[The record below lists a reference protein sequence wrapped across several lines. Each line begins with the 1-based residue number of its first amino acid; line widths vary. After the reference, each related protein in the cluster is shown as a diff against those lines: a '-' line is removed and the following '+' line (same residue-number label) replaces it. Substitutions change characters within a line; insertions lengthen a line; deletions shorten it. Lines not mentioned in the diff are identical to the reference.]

1 MSKKKYLLLLL
12 IPVILIAA
20 FMVVNY
26 KPLSLAVEYYNETNV
41 YSLENYAASLNYFIQ
56 KVESDVSDNNY
67 KQYMLDIT
75 DYYITSD
82 FVYVI
87 FDKLGI
93 LESYYN
99 GVLSKLVEQT
109 LFISIVKN
117 NVIPAENQKIS
128 EMLKYYPIK
137 DMENFPELTLA
148 FIQQLSHYISANQ
161 LYTII
166 LVSTTLSTN
175 SICYVVV
182 TTNGCNKQ
190 DYYFNKYIYNPFQ
203 QAFDYYFSVISADNQ
218 AIDLLKQQHAES
230 SKLYYSNFEDN
241 IQDIRNA
248 CGYSK

>member
-20 FMVVNY
+20 FIVVNY

-203 QAFDYYFSVISADNQ
+203 QAFDYYFSAISADNQ

-241 IQDIRNA
+241 IQEIRNA